1 MSEDPNRGLALEL
14 ERLRGTLGEG
24 LAEIKGALA
33 LLVHRTDRV
42 DQELGDQ
49 RTALS
54 GLESRVDSAE
64 SAISAQANHPAR
76 LAAVERLVWIGV
88 GVAIALGTLGGWVAG
103 ALL

>member
-24 LAEIKGALA
+24 LAEIKGSLA

-42 DQELGDQ
+42 DQEIQEQ
-49 RTALS
+49 RNAFIAME
-54 GLESRVDSAE
+54 GRVDNVEA
-64 SAISAQANHPAR
+64 AITGHRDHGAR

-88 GVAIALGTLGGWVAG
+88 GAAAVLGTLGGWAAG